1 MRILVTGCAG
11 FIGLFVTKKLLSR
24 NEDILGIDNM
34 NEYYDP
40 ELKKSRLNQI
50 KNIKEGNF
58 TFIEEDLC
66 ELKKIE
72 RIFKKEKISKVI
84 HLAATPGVRYSI
96 ENPHAYVQ
104 NNLVAFTNVLELCR
118 HYDVDHF
125 TYAVPVVY
133 TVQTLTFLILRKEMQ
148 TTLYNFMRQQ
158 KKQMKLWRIA
168 TAICINCRL
177 QV

>member
-1 MRILVTGCAG
+1 M
-11 FIGLFVTKKLLSR
+11 SR

-72 RIFKKEKISKVI
+72 SIFKKEK
-84 HLAATPGVRYSI
+84 
-96 ENPHAYVQ
+96 
-104 NNLVAFTNVLELCR
+104 LV
-118 HYDVDHF
+118 
-125 TYAVPVVY
+125 
-133 TVQTLTFLILRKEMQ
+133 K
-148 TTLYNFMRQQ
+148 
-158 KKQMKLWRIA
+158 
-168 TAICINCRL
+168 
-177 QV
+177 